1 MDEASNY
8 VLTDSAVDAAV
19 ELANRLPWAP
29 EVSREA
35 AKQRDIERQRGL
47 MSHRQVAKILGTS
60 CQNIQQIERKALR
73 KAHAWCLAHGLS
85 LYDLLP

>member
-1 MDEASNY
+1 MDDASRY

-29 EVSREA
+29 KVSGEA
-35 AKQRDIERQRGL
+35 AEQRDIELRQGL
-47 MSHRQVAKILGTS
+47 MTQREVAGILGTS
-60 CQNIQQIERKALR
+60 YQNIQQIERKALR
-73 KAHAWCLAHGLS
+73 KARAWCLARGLS